1 MWWRCVEVRKLSVL
15 IVAIAV
21 LSATAAQ
28 AASNPAIT
36 FNVSAFKVLFGH
48 KLTLSGRAASGSAG
62 QPVSIFSR
70 RYGNTGMTKIATTKT
85 HAGGAWSYKISPSIS
100 TTYQAR
106 LGSTISRNLTIGVK
120 PAVTVSQ
127 LGDGTIWTHIAAGQS
142 FLGQSVELQKQVG
155 ASWATVAKAT
165 LNATSS
171 VTFPAPVAAG
181 TETVRVAFSVN
192 QAGKG
197 FLGANS
203 NPLLF
208 HAQLVTLVPAAAK
221 VLYGNRVALSGRITS
236 HQAGQIVT
244 MLAWKYGHSAP
255 EKATIVLT
263 RTGGYWNTSDKPTIR
278 TTYQARWSGNQSIK
292 SVVAVEPAV
301 TVSQLINGKI
311 STRVLAG
318 EPLTGRIVE
327 LQQLNLGLGWKTLDQ
342 LPLNKIGE
350 VTFPAPVITT
360 GAATLRIAMSVN
372 QAGAGYLGTT
382 SHELAYQTKFV
393 SLAIPATK
401 VLFGNSLRLSGQV
414 SSLKKGEKITILAW
428 KYGQSAPTPI
438 KTISTVAGGHWSF
451 RVSPTIQTS
460 YVARWVSSDSVKVL
474 VGVEPLATLTMLPNG
489 RISTH
494 IAAGHSFVGK
504 NVQLQWLR
512 LGVGWQ
518 TIEQLPLNQNS
529 SAVFPALSG
538 RNGSA
543 LRIALSVN
551 QAGVGFLGSIS
562 HAFTYHGA

>member
-1 MWWRCVEVRKLSVL
+1 MRKLSVL
-15 IVAIAV
+15 VVAFVV

-48 KLTLSGRAASGSAG
+48 KLTLSGRTASGHAG

-85 HAGGAWSYKISPSIS
+85 HAGGAWSYKITPSIS

-106 LGSTISRNLTIGVK
+106 LGAVISRNLTIGVK

-127 LGDGTIWTHIAAGQS
+127 LGDGTIWTHIAAGHS
-142 FLGQSVELQKQVG
+142 FLGQSVELQKQAG
-155 ASWATVAKAT
+155 AGWATVAKAT

-171 VTFPAPVAAG
+171 VTFPAPVATG
-181 TETVRVAFSVN
+181 TETVRIAFSIN

-203 NPLLF
+203 DPLLF
-208 HAQLVTLVPAAAK
+208 HAQLVTLMPTALK
-221 VLYGNRVALSGRITS
+221 VLYGNRIALSGRITS

-244 MLAWKYGHSAP
+244 MLAWKYGHSSP

-263 RTGGYWNTSDKPTIR
+263 RAGGYWNTSDKPTIR

-318 EPLTGRIVE
+318 EPLTGRIVQLQE
-327 LQQLNLGLGWKTLDQ
+327 LKPGLGWSTLSQ

-350 VTFPAPVITT
+350 VTFPAPVTT
-360 GAATLRIAMSVN
+360 GTATLRIAMSVN

-414 SSLKKGEKITILAW
+414 SSLKKGEQITILAW
-428 KYGQSAPTPI
+428 KYGQSSPTRI
-438 KTISTVAGGHWSF
+438 KTISTTTGGHWSF

-460 YVARWVSSDSVKVL
+460 YVARWASSDSVKVL
-474 VGVEPLATLTMLPNG
+474 VGVQPLATLTMLSNG

-494 IAAGHSFVGK
+494 IAAGHSFAGR
-504 NVQLQWLR
+504 NVQLQALK
-512 LGVGWQ
+512 LGVGWR
-518 TIEQLPLNQNS
+518 TIKQLPLNKNS

-538 RNGSA
+538 RNGGA

-562 HAFTYHGA
+562 HAFTYNGA